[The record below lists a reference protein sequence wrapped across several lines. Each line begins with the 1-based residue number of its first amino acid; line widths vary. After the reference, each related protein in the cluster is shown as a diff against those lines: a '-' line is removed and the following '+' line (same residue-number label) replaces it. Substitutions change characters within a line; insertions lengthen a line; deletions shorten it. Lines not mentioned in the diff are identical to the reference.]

1 MKKLLITITIFAFAL
16 VASKLTF
23 GQTTT
28 KPRATNN
35 ATQKQTTS
43 TAQTAAPRRWFYI
56 VESTLK
62 PGVASEYY
70 EFRAKERLP
79 ALKKA
84 GYKHQEFWVS
94 AIGEMG
100 KMFTV
105 EPCDD
110 LSIFGQDQN
119 RLTKA
124 LGEDGARALGQKTWQ
139 YLANGAHTWLLQS
152 RPDLSWMSSTSM
164 SPKFAIV
171 ARMTIARGRQLEF
184 ETYIKDFHLNVVK
197 KSGALGYSLSNVI
210 YGGNPLDYVSVTYFN
225 SFAELEKN
233 DPGRNSVATRA
244 VGAEAVQK
252 NANRLNGVMIDFERN
267 ILRFRPELSIL
278 P

>member
-1 MKKLLITITIFAFAL
+1 MKKLLTTITIFAFAL
-16 VASKLTF
+16 VTSKLTF
-23 GQTTT
+23 GQTTMS
-28 KPRATNN
+28 KPAANN
-35 ATQKQTTS
+35 TAQKQASS
-43 TAQTAAPRRWFYI
+43 TAQTAAPRRWIYI
-56 VESTLK
+56 GVSTLK

-70 EFRAKERLP
+70 EFRAQERIP

-100 KMFTV
+100 RMYTV
-105 EPCDD
+105 EAFDD
-110 LSIFGQDQN
+110 LSLFGQDQN

-124 LGEDGARALGQKTWQ
+124 LGEDGARALGKKTSQ
-139 YLANGAHTWLLQS
+139 YLDTGGHTWLLQS
-152 RPDLSWMSSTSM
+152 RPDLSWISSTSM

-171 ARMTIARGRQLEF
+171 ARMTMARGRQSEF
-184 ETYIKDFHLNVVK
+184 ETYIKDYYLNVVK

-244 VGAEAVQK
+244 VGAEVVQK
-252 NANRLNGVMIDFERN
+252 NTNRLNGVMIDYERN

>member
-1 MKKLLITITIFAFAL
+1 MKKLLATFAIFAFAL

-23 GQTTT
+23 GQT
-28 KPRATNN
+28 KPRAVNN
-35 ATQKQTTS
+35 TAQKQTSS
-43 TAQTAAPRRWFYI
+43 TAQTAAPRRWFYV
-56 VESTLK
+56 VESNLK
-62 PGVASEYY
+62 PGVANEYY
-70 EFRAKERLP
+70 DFRAKERLP

-100 KMFTV
+100 KMYTI
-105 EPCDD
+105 EPFDD
-110 LSIFGQDQN
+110 LSLFGQDQN

-124 LGEDGARALGQKTWQ
+124 LGEEGARALGKKTSQ
-139 YLANGAHTWLLQS
+139 YLADGAHTWLLQS
-152 RPDLSWMSSTSM
+152 RPDLSWMSSLTTP
-164 SPKFAIV
+164 PKFAIV
-171 ARMTIARGRQLEF
+171 ARMKIARGRLADYEG
-184 ETYIKDFHLNVVK
+184 YIKDYYLNVVK
-197 KSGALGYSLSNVI
+197 KSGALGYSLSQVV
-210 YGGNPLDYVSVTYFN
+210 YGGDPFDYVSVTYFS

-252 NANRLNGVMIDFERN
+252 NANRLNGVMIDYERN